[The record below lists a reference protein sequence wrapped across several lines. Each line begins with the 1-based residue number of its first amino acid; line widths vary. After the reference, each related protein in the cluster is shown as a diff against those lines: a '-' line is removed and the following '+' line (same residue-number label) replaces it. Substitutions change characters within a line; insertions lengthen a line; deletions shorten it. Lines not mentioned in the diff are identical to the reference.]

1 MLQEI
6 KDRAQ
11 VKLMVT
17 SFYST
22 VKEDELLNPILGNH
36 LFDDEMQEEH
46 FEKLTDFWESAL
58 HGKRVYNG
66 RPGAIHL
73 GVDMKAVYKIERFHF
88 ERWLELWRKN
98 INDQFCGEHADRA
111 IALAE
116 NLAVNFLRNMTMN
129 KR

>member
-36 LFDDEMQEEH
+36 LFDDEM
-46 FEKLTDFWESAL
+46 
-58 HGKRVYNG
+58 
-66 RPGAIHL
+66 
-73 GVDMKAVYKIERFHF
+73 
-88 ERWLELWRKN
+88 
-98 INDQFCGEHADRA
+98 
-111 IALAE
+111 
-116 NLAVNFLRNMTMN
+116 
-129 KR
+129 